1 MKLAQGASG
10 QGDTGT
16 RESRLRPS
24 IIAIPLRYSASPCLS
39 PLHLPLSTRP
49 HARVPPDGVLSLATL
64 PLRPYAN
71 RMSAGCR
78 LILALDVETKEE
90 ALALARPLA
99 GNLAWVKLG
108 LQLFTR
114 HGPGI
119 VDEFHALGFKVFL
132 DLKLHDIPNTVASAV
147 KSLKGRPCSLLT
159 LHAAGGPE
167 MIARAREAAD
177 LALPDCQLLSVTVL
191 TSMDQAQLNAI
202 GVQRTPEEQVR
213 LLGRLAIQAGSHGL
227 VCSPLELPVLRADLG
242 PGPALVTPGI
252 RYPDAAGDD
261 QNRVMTPAQ
270 AAAAGASFI
279 VVGRPILKD
288 KDPAGKTLSIRR
300 EIGEAK

>member
-1 MKLAQGASG
+1 
-10 QGDTGT
+10 
-16 RESRLRPS
+16 
-24 IIAIPLRYSASPCLS
+24 
-39 PLHLPLSTRP
+39 
-49 HARVPPDGVLSLATL
+49 
-64 PLRPYAN
+64 
-71 RMSAGCR
+71 
-78 LILALDVETKEE
+78 
-90 ALALARPLA
+90 
-99 GNLAWVKLG
+99 
-108 LQLFTR
+108 
-114 HGPGI
+114 
-119 VDEFHALGFKVFL
+119 
-132 DLKLHDIPNTVASAV
+132 
-147 KSLKGRPCSLLT
+147 
-159 LHAAGGPE
+159 

-177 LALPDCQLLSVTVL
+177 IALPDCQLLSVTVL

-213 LLGRLAIQAGSHGL
+213 LLGRMAIQAGSHGL

-300 EIGEAK
+300 EIGEAT

>member
-1 MKLAQGASG
+1 M
-10 QGDTGT
+10 
-16 RESRLRPS
+16 
-24 IIAIPLRYSASPCLS
+24 ASP
-39 PLHLPLSTRP
+39 
-49 HARVPPDGVLSLATL
+49 
-64 PLRPYAN
+64 
-71 RMSAGCR
+71 CR

-159 LHAAGGPE
+159 IHACGGPE
-167 MIARAREAAD
+167 MIARAADAANS
-177 LALPDCQLLSVTVL
+177 ALPGCTVLGVTVL
-191 TSMDQAQLNAI
+191 TSMDQAQLSAT
-202 GVQRTPEEQVR
+202 GVARTPEEQVR
-213 LLGRLAIQAGSHGL
+213 LLGRMAIDAGIGGL

-242 PGPALVTPGI
+242 AGPTLVTPGI

-261 QNRVMTPAQ
+261 QNRIMTPAQ

-279 VVGRPILKD
+279 VVGRPILKA
-288 KDPAGKTLSIRR
+288 KDQEPPILKTKPEAERAAVLAGYRAMMAQTLAVTCKLEQEILAGKWEEANKTLTDELRPM
-300 EIGEAK
+300 EKKGHNEYKGD